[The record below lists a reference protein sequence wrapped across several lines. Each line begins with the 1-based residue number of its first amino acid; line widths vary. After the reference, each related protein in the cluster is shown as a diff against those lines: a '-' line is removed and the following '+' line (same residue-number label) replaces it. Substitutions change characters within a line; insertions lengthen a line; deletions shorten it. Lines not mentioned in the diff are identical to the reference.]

1 MKTSPQNVR
10 AGHDR
15 WVVSYADI
23 MTLLLALF
31 ATLYAASRVDA
42 GKLDAA
48 QPVAES
54 PRAAAGVPEA
64 LQPEPIDPSAQPA
77 DTPQPNPAMPFGAPD
92 NLAALQ
98 QRLQLE
104 LARDLELARA
114 ELSRDVRGLIVS
126 LPERATFRSASAD
139 VTPEAR
145 ELLARLSVSLAPLPN
160 MVRIEGHTDDRPIQ
174 TSRFA
179 SNWELSIARAAAVV
193 QLLITEQE
201 FQPERLS
208 AAGYGEFHPRVPN
221 DTPENRSRNRRID
234 LVVEDSF
241 DPASRSTSR

>member
-1 MKTSPQNVR
+1 MKPQSPGVR
-10 AGHDR
+10 SGHDR
-15 WVVSYADI
+15 WVVSYADL

-42 GKLDAA
+42 GKLEAA
-48 QPVAES
+48 KAVTES
-54 PRAAAGVPEA
+54 AAAEA
-64 LQPEPIDPSAQPA
+64 PEPDPVE
-77 DTPQPNPAMPFGAPD
+77 PFVAPD

-98 QRLQLE
+98 QRLQSE
-104 LARDLELARA
+104 LARDLELTRA

-126 LPERATFRSASAD
+126 LPERATFGSASAE

-145 ELLARLSVSLAPLPN
+145 DLLARLSLSLAPLPN
-160 MVRIEGHTDDRPIQ
+160 MVRIEGHTDDRPIR
-174 TSRFA
+174 TARFG

-193 QLLITEQE
+193 QLLIEE
-201 FQPERLS
+201 EDFQPERLS

-234 LVVEDSF
+234 VVIADSAVEGSL
-241 DPASRSTSR
+241 DPPLDSTSR

>member
-1 MKTSPQNVR
+1 MKPVPPGVR
-10 AGHDR
+10 SGYDR

-42 GKLDAA
+42 GKLEADK
-48 QPVAES
+48 PVAE
-54 PRAAAGVPEA
+54 VTEA
-64 LQPEPIDPSAQPA
+64 DGFPIPTQPEPIDPSAQPA
-77 DTPQPNPAMPFGAPD
+77 ETPQPEPAEPYVAPD

-98 QRLQLE
+98 QRLESE

-126 LPERATFRSASAD
+126 LPERATFRSASAE

-145 ELLARLSVSLAPLPN
+145 DLLARLSLSLAPLPN
-160 MVRIEGHTDDRPIQ
+160 MIRIEGHTDDRPIR
-174 TSRFA
+174 TSRFS

-193 QLLITEQE
+193 QLLIREQE

-221 DTPENRSRNRRID
+221 DTPDNRSRNRRID
-234 LVVEDSF
+234 LLVEDSL
-241 DPASRSTSR
+241 DPPPGPTTP